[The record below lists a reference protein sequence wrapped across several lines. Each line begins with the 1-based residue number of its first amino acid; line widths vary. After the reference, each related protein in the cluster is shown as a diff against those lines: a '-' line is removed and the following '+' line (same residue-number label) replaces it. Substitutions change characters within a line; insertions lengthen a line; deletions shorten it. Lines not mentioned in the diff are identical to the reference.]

1 MADVLH
7 IKAYKIRRL
16 IPRGTRPTMQTL
28 PAITR
33 THTKRART
41 QIADRPAR
49 RFVPVPL
56 GLSPERYAFG
66 MIYLIF
72 TLQQKPIWSHA
83 REGVSTSGIC
93 WDKGIAFLQPKCA
106 SKDGT
111 FERENCYVT
120 PPDGLTA
127 GTLRVFGL
135 RGSTSRGIYRTS
147 SVSLRTK

>member
-1 MADVLH
+1 M
-7 IKAYKIRRL
+7 

-49 RFVPVPL
+49 QFVPVPL

-93 WDKGIAFLQPKCA
+93 WDEGDAFLQPMRSRKTVL
-106 SKDGT
+106 SR
-111 FERENCYVT
+111 RE
-120 PPDGLTA
+120 
-127 GTLRVFGL
+127 
-135 RGSTSRGIYRTS
+135 
-147 SVSLRTK
+147 LRTTPLRSMAPCAEVFTSYAGEFDNKQKTPVAKAGVRN